1 MSITSEETYMICQKR
16 SIFPKRDLHM
26 VSYVYRHT
34 KHTHTN
40 DKREMCIRKDTC
52 QKHFESLVVVHEG
65 MLNMLI
71 YIYIYIHIQTTKERY
86 EYEKTS
92 VKMISGLFLYSMQG
106 YRICQLYFVCQCIHI
121 HTHTH
126 THAHT
131 HTHKHAHAC
140 TYKRTHTHI
149 NTHIHTNARVCEE
162 TDSVRTHIL
171 QYSLTKSTITCLF
184 SRSHLKQRACECATY
199 KFS

>member
-1 MSITSEETYMICQKR
+1 MYTKR
-16 SIFPKRDLHM
+16 HLSKTLWIPCCGPWRN
-26 VSYVYRHT
+26 VEYV
-34 KHTHTN
+34 N
-40 DKREMCIRKDTC
+40 
-52 QKHFESLVVVHEG
+52 
-65 MLNMLI
+65 I

-86 EYEKTS
+86 EYEKAS

-199 KFS
+199 KFSWQNPSIEVSLCRSHV